1 MPAEIA
7 DLVKYRLNKA
17 AEDLTVSGVML
28 AETHF
33 AISINRSYYAMFH
46 ATRALL
52 ASDRFDLKKHSSII
66 GYFNHGTML
75 QNRKNTARVSQNA

>member
-28 AETHF
+28 AETHV

-52 ASDRFDLKKHSSII
+52 ASDRFK
-66 GYFNHGTML
+66 
-75 QNRKNTARVSQNA
+75 